1 MSLNPD
7 QLRAEF
13 LGLTVRHDDVPL
25 PREDLALFFASVSE
39 RYGLNRLEF
48 GPEGGATFSGPDGA
62 EFGLRPST
70 TASCSVTGLGYREG
84 VERVVGLMR
93 EAADRYAMG
102 PMWIDDVTLVAVWD
116 CELEETAREVL
127 AEGVLRVEE
136 ERLELLGGDDVAF
149 GLRLWRRSGDVNIEC
164 AIEPMHAE
172 PTKLYLRLVH
182 SQGDP
187 IPDAGG
193 LVEAADG
200 LYEFLHGPLRTF
212 LLARARR

>member
-13 LGLTVRHDDVPL
+13 LGLTVRHDEVSL
-25 PREDLALFFASVSE
+25 PREDLAIFFASVSE
-39 RYGLNRLEF
+39 RYGLNRLEY
-48 GPEGGATFSGPDGA
+48 GPDGGATLSGPDGA
-62 EFGLRPST
+62 EFGLRAASS
-70 TASCSVTGLGYREG
+70 ASCSVTGLGYREG

-93 EAADRYAMG
+93 EAVERYAIG

-127 AEGVLRVEE
+127 ADGVLRVED
-136 ERLELLGGDDVAF
+136 ERLELLGGDEVAF
-149 GLRLWRRSGDVNIEC
+149 GLRLWRRSGDANVEC

-172 PTKLYLRLVH
+172 PSKLYLRLVH
-182 SQGDP
+182 TQTEP
-187 IPDAGG
+187 IADVAG

-200 LYEFLHGPLRTF
+200 LYEFLHGPLRAF
-212 LLARARR
+212 VLARARR

>member
-13 LGLTVRHDDVPL
+13 LGLTVRHDEVAL

-48 GPEGGATFSGPDGA
+48 VADGGATLSGPDGA
-62 EFGLRPST
+62 EFGLRAASS
-70 TASCSVTGLGYREG
+70 ASCSVTGLGYREG

-93 EAADRYAMG
+93 EAAERYAIG

-136 ERLELLGGDDVAF
+136 ERLELLGGDEVDF
-149 GLRLWRRSGDVNIEC
+149 GLRLWRRTGDVSIEC

-172 PTKLYLRLVH
+172 PLKLYMRLVH
-182 SQGDP
+182 SQTEP
-187 IPDAGG
+187 IADAAG

-200 LYEFLHGPLRTF
+200 LYEFLHGPLRAF
-212 LLARARR
+212 VLARARR

>member
-13 LGLTVRHDDVPL
+13 LGLTVRHDDVSL

-39 RYGLNRLEF
+39 RYGLTRLEY
-48 GPEGGATFSGPDGA
+48 GPDGGATFSGPDGA
-62 EFGLRPST
+62 EFGLRT
-70 TASCSVTGLGYREG
+70 TSSASCSVTGLGYREG
-84 VERVVGLMR
+84 AERVVGLMR
-93 EAADRYAMG
+93 EAAERYEIG

-127 AEGVLRVEE
+127 ADGVLRVEE
-136 ERLELLGGDDVAF
+136 ERLEMLGGDDVAF

-172 PTKLYLRLVH
+172 PAKLYLRLVH
-182 SQGDP
+182 SQSDP

-200 LYEFLHGPLRTF
+200 LYEFLHGPLRAF